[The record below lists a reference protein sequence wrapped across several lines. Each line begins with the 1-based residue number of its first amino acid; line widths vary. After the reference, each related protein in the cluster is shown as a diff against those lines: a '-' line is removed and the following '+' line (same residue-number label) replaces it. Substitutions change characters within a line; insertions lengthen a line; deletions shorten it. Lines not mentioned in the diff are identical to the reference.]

1 MTALIFILV
10 LNTVFGFMTVMF
22 LARFVMQWRHLPFRN
37 RLGEFVMTTT
47 NWLVLPLRR
56 FIPGFFGLD
65 LSSLLP
71 AWWCQILL
79 AGFEIVLF
87 GAGGGDAP
95 LAAAFGLLTLGGL
108 YLLKVALYATMVVV
122 LVAALLSWINPQAP
136 MTPFL
141 NTLAEPFLSPI
152 RRVIPLIAGVDLSP
166 LVAVLVIQIG
176 LIITDG
182 LTRHFILM
190 IWGPG

>member
-1 MTALIFILV
+1 LV
-10 LNTVFGFMTVMF
+10 
-22 LARFVMQWRHLPFRN
+22 
-37 RLGEFVMTTT
+37 
-47 NWLVLPLRR
+47 VLPLRR

-79 AGFEIVLF
+79 AGFEIALF
-87 GAGGGDAP
+87 GGGGGDQP
-95 LAAAFGLLTLGGL
+95 LVAALGLLTLGGL
-108 YLLKVALYATMVVV
+108 YLLKVALYTMMV
-122 LVAALLSWINPQAP
+122 LVLVSALLSWVSPHAP
-136 MTPFL
+136 MTPL
-141 NTLAEPFLSPI
+141 IGTLAEPFLSPF
-152 RRVIPLIAGVDLSP
+152 RRWIPLIAGVDLSP

-176 LIITDG
+176 LILTDG